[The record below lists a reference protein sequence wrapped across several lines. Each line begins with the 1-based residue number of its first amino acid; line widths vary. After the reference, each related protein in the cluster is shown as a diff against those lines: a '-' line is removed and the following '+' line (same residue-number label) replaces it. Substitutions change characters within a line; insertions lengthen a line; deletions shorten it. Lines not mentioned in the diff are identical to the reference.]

1 VLRRTGD
8 DAGMI
13 TVHLFEQGW
22 LWMIPLPEG
31 IMSVGVVGDRPISS
45 LGRTTSTEIFARA
58 LAASPSA
65 VDRVTKAEL
74 IRGHCLPPRTIPLM
88 RGGSRATATLSQAM
102 PSPS

>member
-1 VLRRTGD
+1 VLRRNGD

-45 LGRTTSTEIFARA
+45 LGRTTSTESSRGRWRRA
-58 LAASPSA
+58 PA
-65 VDRVTKAEL
+65 
-74 IRGHCLPPRTIPLM
+74 
-88 RGGSRATATLSQAM
+88 LSIE
-102 PSPS
+102 